1 MMNQVNNI
9 YKLLHTL
16 LHWIFVHAFIFN
28 CLCLNV
34 CMTEYFSRSS
44 RCFEFEDDHAT
55 AMCPA
60 IGVASTSSS
69 RLGCFKTNVVR
80 QQSTNMLAYFVQANT
95 TDNQLSMLQQLAINL
110 KFYCILNNLIAAPP
124 EWCREGG
131 DVTIDQAT
139 VMCAPTSIV
148 SLRSKEEDITTITS
162 IPPSCKCKIA
172 FII

>member
-1 MMNQVNNI
+1 
-9 YKLLHTL
+9 
-16 LHWIFVHAFIFN
+16 
-28 CLCLNV
+28 
-34 CMTEYFSRSS
+34 MTEYFSRSS
-44 RCFEFEDDHAT
+44 RCFEFKAT
-55 AMCPA
+55 ETCPA
-60 IGVASTSSS
+60 IGVASTRS

-110 KFYCILNNLIAAPP
+110 KFYCILNYLFVAPP

-131 DVTIDQAT
+131 DVAIDQAT
-139 VMCAPTSIV
+139 VKCAPTSIV

-162 IPPSCKCKIA
+162 IPPSCKCEIA